1 MMAINS
7 ASFVALSCLFSLLM
21 AFPMPDPPNTSSKG
35 FRLFEAHQAPRSFT
49 KRQIPQS
56 HKHTL
61 NLKIGLKSGGM
72 DVIKKRLVETSDPQS
87 SSYGQHLTFEE
98 IKHLSAPSSSSL
110 DAVNEWLS
118 SHGFDESSI
127 DWSHSKDW
135 VTLNEVPLQKAEE
148 MLNTTYFYYQHDD
161 GELLLRTERY
171 SLPEEIHSHVELVQ
185 PTTIFGRLTPKR
197 SMTTNEPSKKRKHK
211 SIQISNTRSKRNF
224 QKFIPQSL
232 TNTTACLD
240 PYSVTNACLR
250 ELYQTNSYRL
260 QCKGNAN
267 RIGVTAYIGERANFE
282 DLKDFLTNEGLPTTN
297 NFTVVSVNGGLNPQT
312 NTLDEIVRH
321 VGVEGNLDIQTTMG
335 FTAPMPNIFY
345 TTAGTPPFKADLF
358 TTSNSNEPYLDW
370 LLYIASQP
378 DSAVPQVIST
388 SYGDD
393 EQTVPANYAQR
404 VCNQLAALTARGV
417 SLIFS
422 SGDDGVGQDG
432 TCMSNDGKNT
442 TKFIPI
448 FPASCPFVTSV
459 GATQNFHP
467 EEAVSV
473 DGPGGFPSGGGFSEY
488 FDRPQYQ
495 SQQVQ
500 SYLQQLGSN
509 FTGLYNPKGRG
520 IPDVSAQG
528 AKYLMTWQK
537 LHVHVGGSSAA
548 APTFASVISLLNDD
562 RIARGMSSL
571 GFLNPWLY
579 SEGYKALND
588 IVIGSSSGCGTT
600 GFAAAKGWD
609 PVTGLGTPNFPAMQR
624 AMPPKPSK
632 TTPAPIPARGVNSD
646 CKSSVMS
653 SVNCFLGFRIPGF

>member
-7 ASFVALSCLFSLLM
+7 ASFVALSYLFSLLM
-21 AFPMPDPPNTSSKG
+21 AFPMPDSPQTSSSG

-49 KRQIPQS
+49 KREIPQS

-61 NLKIGLKSGGM
+61 NLKIALKSGGM
-72 DVIKKRLVETSDPQS
+72 DLIKKRLVETSDPES
-87 SSYGQHLTFEE
+87 SSYGRHLTFEE
-98 IKHLSAPSSSSL
+98 IRDLSAPSNSSL
-110 DAVNEWLS
+110 EAIVKWLS
-118 SHGFDESSI
+118 SHGFDESAM

-135 VTLNEVPLQKAEE
+135 VSLNQVPLQKAEE
-148 MLNTTYFYYQHDD
+148 MLDTTYFYYQHDD
-161 GELLLRTERY
+161 GQMLLRTERY
-171 SLPEEIHSHVELVQ
+171 SLPEEIHSHVELIQ
-185 PTTIFGRLTPKR
+185 PTTMFGRLAPKR
-197 SMTTNEPSKKRKHK
+197 SMFTSEMSNQRKHK
-211 SIQISNTRSKRNF
+211 SIARIRNNRRTFPIFNTPAPA
-224 QKFIPQSL
+224 Q
-232 TNTTACLD
+232 TAVNTTACKD
-240 PYSVTNACLR
+240 PASVTNACLR
-250 ELYQTNSYRL
+250 ELYQTDSYRL
-260 QCKGNAN
+260 QTQGNAN
-267 RIGVTAYIGERANFE
+267 RIGVTAYIGERANYE
-282 DLKDFLTNEGLPTTN
+282 DLKDFLMNEGLPTTN

-312 NTLDEIVRH
+312 HTVDELARH

-345 TTAGTPPFKADLF
+345 TTAGSPPFQADLF
-358 TTSNSNEPYLDW
+358 TPTNSNEPYLDW

-393 EQTVPANYAQR
+393 EQTVPANYAKR
-404 VCNQLAALTARGV
+404 VCDQLAALTARGV

-422 SGDDGVGQDG
+422 SGDDGVGQAG
-432 TCMSNDGKNT
+432 TCLSNDGKNT
-442 TKFIPI
+442 PRFMPI
-448 FPASCPFVTSV
+448 FPATCPYVTSV
-459 GATQNFHP
+459 GATQRFHP

-500 SYLQQLGSN
+500 TYLNLLGSN
-509 FTGLYNPKGRG
+509 YTGLYNPKGRG
-520 IPDVSAQG
+520 VPDVSAQG

-548 APTFASVISLLNDD
+548 APTFASVIALLNDN
-562 RIARGMSSL
+562 RIARGMPAL

-579 SEGYKALND
+579 SQGYKALND

-609 PVTGLGTPNFPAMQR
+609 PVTGLGTPNFPAMLR
-624 AMPPKPSK
+624 AMPAQDTLSSRPDP
-632 TTPAPIPARGVNSD
+632 TY
-646 CKSSVMS
+646 CKSSIMS
-653 SVNCFLGFRIPGF
+653 MVNCHLGWRVPGF